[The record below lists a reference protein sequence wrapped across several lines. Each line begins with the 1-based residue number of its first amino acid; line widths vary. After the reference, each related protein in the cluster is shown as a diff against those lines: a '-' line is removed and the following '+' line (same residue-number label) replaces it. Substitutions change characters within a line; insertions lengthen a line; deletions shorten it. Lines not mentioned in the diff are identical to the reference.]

1 MTILIVAV
9 IAIGLFVALA
19 AVISGLMWASH
30 RREPKN

>member
-9 IAIGLFVALA
+9 VAMGLFVALA

-30 RREPKN
+30 RSEHKD